1 MGADVSRVRFDPLRD
16 HSGVLMQQGRL
27 LLDAD
32 WNEQADVV
40 ARRIRAGTADLG
52 SHGPVE
58 GIAGVAAYPATTP
71 DAFRITVGEGGL
83 LIGRGRMYV
92 DGLLAENHGAGADE
106 FDPVLSETR
115 HAEPVSYSAQ
125 PYWPT
130 PASLP
135 AEGTHLAYLD
145 VWEREVTHLEAPDLV
160 EPGVA
165 VDTTTRTQTAWQVRL
180 HAVDTPAIDCATED
194 ADILG
199 WPEVI
204 TPSGGRLTTGTVE
217 VPAEEDPC
225 SLPPTG
231 GYRGLENQTY
241 RVEIHSGGE
250 PGAATFKWATDNAS
264 VASPVVEVLTPATL
278 RPASLG
284 RDDML
289 SFKTGDWVEIL
300 DDHYELDQRPGVM
313 FKITV
318 DQDAETVTLDAELPS
333 DLRLTEQ
340 EAADRHLRIRRWSQ
354 RGQIK
359 NASGENL
366 EDLDE
371 AESPGVITVP
381 ASGDAVVL
389 SHGITVTLEVVP
401 GGVFRPG
408 DHWIFTART
417 NDTSV
422 EQLTMAAPRG
432 VHHHYARLS
441 VVTFPSDAS
450 DCRRPW
456 PPEGGGCGDCTVCV
470 TPESHANGSFTIQ
483 HAIDEVTQTGGT
495 VCLAAGEYL
504 VPEGGIQI
512 QGANGITVHGQGPR
526 TVLSTQGPAIAV
538 RGCLSVLLENF
549 AVYSDYRGY
558 YGLPL
563 VGLVDTADTTVRR
576 LHLTMRQAELTNADR
591 TNRDS
596 ETNVRSAIGLGGVAI
611 GMSLRDNVIV
621 AGYGIAAVGRLLTS
635 VLDISGNTF
644 FTSRAIALDGTV
656 AHVLAN
662 SVRHNSFQWGFGPAV
677 QVLGQV
683 GPDSVVTVAD
693 NTIFAGGRGIEVAGA
708 GYDVCDNTLTGYS
721 GGADYYA
728 GIAVVPGFGD
738 VRGSV
743 RITGNTVNR
752 YNGPGI
758 TVRAPVTDAV
768 VSDNLVTGST
778 HGITM
783 DERGRAETISVAH
796 NVIRSL
802 YRWQGGATGIQ
813 VVATG
818 LVTVESNVI
827 GDFDVSGQQAE
838 NSTGI
843 LVVGTRDARVM
854 HNTIEQV
861 DREIVGGSLASI
873 GIHVGSLFQRVTAAG
888 NSVRLL
894 AEDPTSDS
902 PRFAWTGLLIGQP
915 DQDPPYVV
923 RFTNYVTAFQQTGY
937 LIGHQIIISAFTGRA
952 NTMAVVEGNTITG
965 AGGAAAAMVGIGG
978 DLVVSGNQF
987 RQVGDLPALHVV
999 AGSATVT
1006 GNRARGG
1013 SPSILLQLDPQ
1024 RMAVLGNLTSS
1035 GVVVNGTALGAPW
1048 AALNPSGV

>member
-40 ARRIRAGTADLG
+40 ARRIRAGAADLG

-71 DAFRITVGEGGL
+71 DAFRITIADGQL

-115 HAEPVSYSAQ
+115 HTDPVPYSAQ

-130 PASLP
+130 PVSPETDVAY
-135 AEGTHLAYLD
+135 LAYLD
-145 VWEREVTHLEAPDLV
+145 VWEREVTHLEWPDLV

-180 HAVDTPAIDCATED
+180 HPLGGSDTDCATKD
-194 ADILG
+194 ADIPDWLD
-199 WPEVI
+199 V
-204 TPSGGRLTTGTVE
+204 TAPSGGRLTTGTVE
-217 VPAEEDPC
+217 VPDEEDPC
-225 SLPPTG
+225 SLPPSG

-284 RDDML
+284 RDEVL
-289 SFKTGDWVEIL
+289 SFHTGDWVEVL
-300 DDHYELDQRPGVM
+300 DDHYELNRQPGAM
-313 FKITV
+313 FRITV
-318 DQDAETVTLDAELPS
+318 DPDAETIILDNDLPS
-333 DLRLTEQ
+333 DLRLSKQ
-340 EAADRHLRIRRWSQ
+340 EAEDRHLRIRRWSQ

-359 NASGENL
+359 NASGDVLENL
-366 EDLDE
+366 DNL
-371 AESPGVITVP
+371 ESSGVIRVP
-381 ASGDAVVL
+381 SGDTVML
-389 SHGITVTLEVVP
+389 DHGVTVRLEVVP

-441 VVTFPSDAS
+441 VVAFPSDAS

-456 PPEGGGCGDCTVCV
+456 PPAGDGCGDCTVCV
-470 TPESHANGSFTIQ
+470 TPESHANGTFTIQ
-483 HAIDEVTQTGGT
+483 NAVDEVTPTGGT
-495 VCLAAGEYL
+495 VCLAAGEYA
-504 VPEGGIQI
+504 VPEGGILI
-512 QGANGITVHGQGPR
+512 QGANGVTVHGQGPR
-526 TVLSTQGPAIAV
+526 TVLSTEGPAIAV
-538 RGCLSVLLENF
+538 RGCLSILLENF

-558 YGLPL
+558 YGNPL
-563 VGLVDTADTTVRR
+563 VELVDTADTTVRR

-591 TNRDS
+591 TNTDS

-621 AGYGIAAVGRLLTS
+621 AGYGIAVVGRLLTS
-635 VLDISGNTF
+635 ALDISGNTF
-644 FTSRAIALDGTV
+644 FSSRAVALDGTV

-662 SVRHNSFQWGFGPAV
+662 SVRHNSFQWGYGPAV
-677 QVLGQV
+677 RVLGQV
-683 GPDSVVTVAD
+683 GPDGAVTVAD
-693 NTIFAGGRGIEVAGA
+693 NTIFAGGMGIEVAGA
-708 GYDVCDNTLTGYS
+708 GYDVRGNTLTGFS
-721 GGADYYA
+721 GGGDYYA
-728 GIAVVPGFGD
+728 GIAVVPGFGE

-743 RITGNTVNR
+743 RITGNTVDR
-752 YNGPGI
+752 YNGPAI
-758 TVRAPVTDAV
+758 SVRVPVTDAV
-768 VSDNLVTGST
+768 VSDNLVKGST

-796 NVIRSL
+796 NVIRRL
-802 YRWQGGATGIQ
+802 YRWRGGATGIR

-818 LVTVESNVI
+818 LATVESNVI
-827 GDFDVSGQQAE
+827 GDFDVSGEQAE

-843 LVVGTRDARVM
+843 LVIGTRDARVM

-861 DREIVGGSLASI
+861 DRELVSGSLSAI
-873 GIHVGSLFQRVTAAG
+873 GIQVGSLFRRVTVAG

-894 AEDPTSDS
+894 ADDPTSDS

-915 DQDPPYVV
+915 DQDPPYIV
-923 RFTNYVTAFQQTGY
+923 RFTDYVTAFQQTGY
-937 LIGHQIIISAFTGRA
+937 LIGHQIIISDFTGRA
-952 NTMAVVEGNTITG
+952 NTMAVVEGNMITG
-965 AGGAAAAMVGIGG
+965 AGGAAAAMVGISG
-978 DLVVSGNQF
+978 DLVVSGNLF
-987 RQVGDLPALHVV
+987 RQVDNPPALHVV

-1024 RMAVLGNLTSS
+1024 RMAVLGNLTSN

-1048 AALNPSGV
+1048 AALNPNGV